1 MDYVLNIIPQ
11 MMDGCL
17 VSFQVFIITIVLSIP
32 LGILL
37 SLGRVSGIKPLQA
50 LIGGYVWIL
59 RGSPLMLQIFFVYF
73 VLPSVGIRLP
83 DFESAI
89 VAFVLNYAAYFCEIF
104 RAGIQAIPAG
114 QYEAAHT
121 LGMNYVQTM
130 RRIILPQVI
139 RIILPPISNETITL
153 VKDTS
158 LVYVLA
164 MNDLM
169 RTARNLVQRDFS
181 ITPFIVAAVFY
192 LLATLILTIVFERL
206 EMRAKLLPLSALGV
220 VARAPCCAASTSWKR
235 LIRAALLSTVKS
247 CAVKPPVARNMSRT
261 MMSAAS
267 PAKWAWYSSSSTFFR
282 I

>member
-1 MDYVLNIIPQ
+1 MDYILNIIPQ
-11 MMDGCL
+11 MLDGCWI
-17 VSFQVFIITIVLSIP
+17 SFQVFIITIVLSIP

-37 SLGRVSGIKPLQA
+37 SLGRVSGISILQK
-50 LIGGYVWIL
+50 LIGFYVWVL
-59 RGSPLMLQIFFVYF
+59 RGTPLMLQIFFIYF

-89 VAFVLNYAAYFCEIF
+89 LAFVLNYAAYFCEIF
-104 RAGIQAIPAG
+104 RAGIQAIPKG

-139 RIILPPISNETITL
+139 RVILPPISNETITL

-169 RTARNLVQRDFS
+169 RTARNLVQRDFN
-181 ITPFIVAAVFY
+181 IMPFIVAAVFY
-192 LLATLILTIVFERL
+192 LLATLVLTMLFECL
-206 EMRAKLLPLSALGV
+206 EKH
-220 VARAPCCAASTSWKR
+220 
-235 LIRAALLSTVKS
+235 
-247 CAVKPPVARNMSRT
+247 
-261 MMSAAS
+261 
-267 PAKWAWYSSSSTFFR
+267 YSKYDQ
-282 I
+282 